1 MAGQN
6 AGDMTMKKLAC
17 AGLVIG
23 ACLASPALALE
34 HEVVIE
40 HAAGTIAAD
49 YEGAVQVETRQVGAA
64 GVAGRPSTL
73 RCEWT
78 ASLSVERTAKV
89 GDTFQARRSMSRD
102 NVARGSK
109 PGWCET
115 QAKAIDKLV
124 DARKETFRTAML
136 ELVEADRTAI
146 VAEADSARATGREG

>member
-1 MAGQN
+1 
-6 AGDMTMKKLAC
+6 MKKLAF
-17 AGLVIG
+17 AGMVIG
-23 ACLASPALALE
+23 ACLASPVLALE

-40 HAAGTIAAD
+40 RTAGTIAAD

-64 GVAGRPSTL
+64 GVAGRPNTL

-89 GDTFQARRSMSRD
+89 GESFQARRSMGRE

-115 QAKAIDKLV
+115 HAKAIDALV
-124 DARKETFRTAML
+124 EARKDTFRTAMH

-146 VAEADSARATGREG
+146 IAEADSVRTAGREG